1 MGKDIYS
8 FLNSN
13 DVEAY
18 LRQEKYEFNALQA
31 AADRKQLSGSV
42 PGISV
47 KRSTQADSAYEK
59 SGAGSR
65 GKQNSD
71 IWMHM

>member
-31 AADRKQLSGSV
+31 AAV
-42 PGISV
+42 V
-47 KRSTQADSAYEK
+47 YRSWKKVICSENR
-59 SGAGSR
+59 S
-65 GKQNSD
+65 
-71 IWMHM
+71 I

>member
-31 AADRKQLSGSV
+31 AAVTAPGKSHLLRK
-42 PGISV
+42 
-47 KRSTQADSAYEK
+47 
-59 SGAGSR
+59 
-65 GKQNSD
+65 
-71 IWMHM
+71 